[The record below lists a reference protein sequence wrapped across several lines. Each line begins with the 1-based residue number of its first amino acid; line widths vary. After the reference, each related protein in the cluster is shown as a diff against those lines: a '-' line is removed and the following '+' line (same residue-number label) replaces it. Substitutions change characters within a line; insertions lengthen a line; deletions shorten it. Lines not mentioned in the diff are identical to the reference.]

1 MMVLGSF
8 VPTVAFAETS
18 LTIATVN
25 NGDMI
30 TMQKM
35 TDDFTK
41 ANPDIKLNWVTL
53 EENDLRQKVTR
64 DIATKGGQF
73 DIMTIGMF
81 ETPIWGAKGWLTEL
95 NHLDDPKDFLPANVS
110 GLSANGKLYLLIHVT
125 QSKLAVDTALAR
137 FGPPHRSSVESSMP
151 DRSVG

>member
-53 EENDLRQKVTR
+53 EENDLRQKVTK
-64 DIATKGGQF
+64 DITTKGGQY

-81 ETPIWGAKGWLTEL
+81 ETPIWGLRAGSPNLKISTIRLTFFR
-95 NHLDDPKDFLPANVS
+95 P
-110 GLSANGKLYLLIHVT
+110 
-125 QSKLAVDTALAR
+125 
-137 FGPPHRSSVESSMP
+137 M
-151 DRSVG
+151 